1 MLSKMTML
9 LGAVAPAVCA
19 VWQLRQRAA
28 ELSVSLPASAAAP
41 SYWRTAVAIPAP
53 GSTRASACG
62 VAGWRMG
69 DPAPGKIGTNDGCSL
84 VRSTHNRRFAIATD
98 QGVLRHRVDP
108 RLRKAGCRNSEPPP
122 ETLGAKSGRSLLRSK
137 GTTQWPSMHLP
148 QHQGRGSRK
157 R

>member
-9 LGAVAPAVCA
+9 LGAVAPAVWA

-28 ELSVSLPASAAAP
+28 GLTVSLPASAAAP

-53 GSTRASACG
+53 GSTRALACG
-62 VAGWRMG
+62 VPGWRMG
-69 DPAPGKIGTNDGCSL
+69 DPTPGTIRTNDGCTL
-84 VRSTHNRRFAIATD
+84 VRRTHNRRFEIATD
-98 QGVLRHRVDP
+98 QGVLSRVDP
-108 RLRKAGCRNSEPPP
+108 RLRKA
-122 ETLGAKSGRSLLRSK
+122 LGAKSGRSLLRSK
-137 GTTQWPSMHLP
+137 GAAQWPRMHLP